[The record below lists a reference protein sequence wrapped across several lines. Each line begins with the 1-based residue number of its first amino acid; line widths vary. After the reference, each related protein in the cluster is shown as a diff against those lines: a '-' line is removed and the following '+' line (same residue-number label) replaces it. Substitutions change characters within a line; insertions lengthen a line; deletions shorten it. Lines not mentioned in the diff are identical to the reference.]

1 MPRKE
6 HRVVPS
12 DDGWNVKK
20 GGGER
25 AIKRFDRKQ
34 DAVDYARQISRN
46 QESELIIHRKDGI
59 IQNSDS
65 HGNDPCPPPD
75 KK

>member
-6 HRVVPS
+6 HHVVPK
-12 DDGWNVKK
+12 DGGWSVKK
-20 GGGER
+20 GGGVKS
-25 AIKRFDRKQ
+25 IKDFDRKQ
-34 DAVDYARQISRN
+34 EAVDYARDISRN
-46 QESELIIHRKDGI
+46 QESELIIHRKDGT

-65 HGNDPCPPPD
+65 HGNDPFPPRD